1 MQISSPGQQAR
12 ALVAGGRASEAL
24 LLLDRLAAGGDAEAL
39 FVLALW
45 TVEGRLLARDLPR
58 ARELFRRAGERG
70 HQDGAR
76 VYSAFLANGTGGP
89 AGWEE
94 ATGILEQ
101 WCERDPIAARQ
112 RALLAA
118 MDLTAQG
125 DPARS
130 FEGEVLSE
138 APYVARFPGLFS
150 AEECRFLIELAEPRF
165 RPAAIFHE
173 GKQRFVED
181 PIRNSDAAGFT
192 LLLEAPA
199 IHALNRRIAAA
210 SRTSVAQGEPLQVLR
225 YGVGQQYRRHLDA
238 IAGLANQ
245 RHLTMIVYL
254 NDDYK
259 GGETLFTATGLA
271 VRGRLGDGLLFRNAL
286 PDGSPDAASQHA
298 GCPVEHGT
306 KLIASRWI
314 RQRPPDHADQG
325 FGPHEAVRKPASEAI
340 RRD

>member
-12 ALVAGGRASEAL
+12 ALVAAGRAGEAL
-24 LLLDRLAAGGDAEAL
+24 LFLERLAASGDAESL

-45 TVEGRLLARDLPR
+45 TVEGRLLPRDLPR
-58 ARELFRRAGERG
+58 ARELLRQAATRG

-89 AGWEE
+89 PDWEE
-94 ATGILEQ
+94 ATSILEQ
-101 WCERDPIAARQ
+101 WCERDAVAARQ
-112 RALLAA
+112 RVLLSA

-125 DPARS
+125 DPTRS
-130 FEGEVLSE
+130 YKGEVLSE

-150 AEECRFLIELAEPRF
+150 AEECRFLIELASPRF
-165 RPAAIFHE
+165 RRATIFHE
-173 GKQRFVED
+173 GKQSFVED
-181 PIRNSDAAGFT
+181 PIRDSEAAGFT

-199 IHALNRRIAAA
+199 VHALNRRIAAA
-210 SRTSVAQGEPLQVLR
+210 SGTSVTQGEPLQVLK

-238 IAGLANQ
+238 NPALVNQ

-259 GGETLFTATGLA
+259 GGETLFTATGLV

-286 PDGSPDAASQHA
+286 PDGRPDVASEHA

-314 RQRPPDHADQG
+314 RQRPPEHADQG
-325 FGPHEAVRKPASEAI
+325 FGPHEAVRKPAQPSNPA
-340 RRD
+340 

>member
-1 MQISSPGQQAR
+1 MQILSPGQQAR
-12 ALVAGGRASEAL
+12 ALVASGRAAEAL
-24 LLLDRLAAGGDAEAL
+24 LFLERLAASGDAESL

-45 TVEGRLLARDLPR
+45 TVEGRLLPRDLAR
-58 ARELFRRAGERG
+58 ARELFRQAATRG

-89 AGWEE
+89 ADWEN
-94 ATGILEQ
+94 ATTILEQ
-101 WCERDPIAARQ
+101 WSGRDAVAARQ
-112 RALLAA
+112 RALLSA
-118 MDLTAQG
+118 MNLTGQG

-130 FEGEVLSE
+130 FTEEVLSE
-138 APYVARFPGLFS
+138 APYVARFPNLFS
-150 AEECRFLIELAEPRF
+150 AEECRFLVELAEPRF
-165 RPAAIFHE
+165 RRATIFHE

-181 PIRNSDAAGFT
+181 PIRDSEAAGFT
-192 LLLEAPA
+192 LLLEGPA

-210 SRTSVAQGEPLQVLR
+210 SRTSVSQGEPLQVLR
-225 YGVGQQYRRHLDA
+225 YGVGQQYRQHLDA

-271 VRGRLGDGLLFRNAL
+271 VRGKLGDGLLFRNAF
-286 PDGSPDAASQHA
+286 PDGRPDDASQHA

-314 RQRPPDHADQG
+314 RQRPPEHADQG
-325 FGPHEAVRKPASEAI
+325 FGPHEAVRKPAQPSHPA
-340 RRD
+340 